1 MSKVTITKS
10 SIIADTNKGLTRKEM
25 MAKYNVSQKQLNAI
39 LVQAGVGDYK
49 ANVKTI
55 EFVDDVTTGEIVDVS
70 VTTPAELV
78 S

>member
-10 SIIADTNKGLTRKEM
+10 SIIADTNEGLTRKEM

-39 LVQAGVGDYK
+39 LTLAGVGDYK

-55 EFVDDVTTGEIVDVS
+55 EFVDDVTTGEIVEVN
-70 VTTPAELV
+70 VTAPSELV